1 MRRVVKVGGSLLV
14 REDLRVALPRW
25 IACQSKAETL
35 VIVGGGELIDAI
47 RNLDR
52 AHGGDPVEIHW
63 LCVDLLET
71 TFRLFSS
78 WFDWECIRTHP
89 ALLAAIK
96 SGFRTDSPTLVSV
109 SAFYDRNDSIDGIP
123 LDWRTTSDTIA
134 ALLAQRTAAE
144 ELVLLKSCPIDS
156 SASIQQLADLG
167 IIDEALPCIESTVR
181 SIRVES
187 LG

>member
-14 REDLRVALPRW
+14 RDDLRAALPRW

-35 VIVGGGELIDAI
+35 LIVGGGELIDAI

-63 LCVDLLET
+63 LCVDLLKT
-71 TFRLFSS
+71 TFQLFSF
-78 WFDWECIRTHP
+78 WFDWECIRKRQT
-89 ALLAAIK
+89 LLAAIK
-96 SGFRTDSPTLVSV
+96 SGFRVESPTLVSV
-109 SAFYDRNDSIDGIP
+109 SAFYDRNDVVAGLP
-123 LDWRTTSDTIA
+123 PDWRTTTDTIA

-144 ELVLLKSCPIDS
+144 ELVLLKSCPIDA

-167 IIDEALPCIESTVR
+167 IVDEALPLIESTIR
-181 SIRVES
+181 TIRVETLS
-187 LG
+187 